1 VDLRKIPE
9 LKRTLDEFSL
19 DILIKAQADPTL
31 LARMKRGANSAEQY
45 GTDGEANSIYAGY
58 FFNMA
63 DMDDL
68 ITNIAAETKTEPDAV
83 LAALNE
89 AVVYNVHGETNENA
103 SGISMF
109 FPYDSALGLLDSE
122 INDYIKLSDVS
133 KPLQYLLEYSVS
145 GYISDEGIAYMN
157 SAGND
162 ISTETAEVLTIG
174 DLSLEDWAVFTEGD
188 NAVLELGP
196 EIAANLS
203 DVSLYNFNVNIS
215 LTGEISLMNMG
226 TGTRIEKDWE
236 NGVFTATFDGKWVS
250 LGGQP
255 LYADCTYQG
264 RTYALYS
271 APIKLNGEDY
281 ILRFSKDNA
290 TGVYKILGAIGAS
303 TQNNIADR
311 DLVTIN
317 EGDEIIPISYVM
329 SMEEFEKLDE
339 NLEDD
344 LFLAAFKPQNGKA
357 VKYSASTAIV
367 ETMLPDGYF
376 MELFIMKDA
385 MGREA
390 TSAGLYREIANGAPL
405 DWETD

>member
-1 VDLRKIPE
+1 
-9 LKRTLDEFSL
+9 
-19 DILIKAQADPTL
+19 
-31 LARMKRGANSAEQY
+31 
-45 GTDGEANSIYAGY
+45 
-58 FFNMA
+58 
-63 DMDDL
+63 
-68 ITNIAAETKTEPDAV
+68 
-83 LAALNE
+83 
-89 AVVYNVHGETNENA
+89 
-103 SGISMF
+103 MF
-109 FPYDSALGLLDSE
+109 FPYDSALGILDSQVNKYIE
-122 INDYIKLSDVS
+122 IADVS

-157 SAGND
+157 NAGRDVSA
-162 ISTETAEVLTIG
+162 ETAEVLTIG
-174 DLSLEDWAVFTEGD
+174 DLSLEDFAVFTEGD

-203 DVSLYNFNVNIS
+203 DVSLYNFGLNIS
-215 LTGEISLMNMG
+215 LTGGFSVSNLG

-271 APIKLNGEDY
+271 APIKLNNEDY

-290 TGVYKILGAIGAS
+290 TGAYKILGAIGAS
-303 TQNNIADR
+303 TETNIADR
-311 DLVTIN
+311 DLVTIK

-329 SMEEFEKLDE
+329 SMEEFDKLT
-339 NLEDD
+339 EDTED
-344 LFLAAFKPQNGKA
+344 SVFLAAFKPENGKA
-357 VKYSASTAIV
+357 VKYSANTVLA

-376 MELFIMKDA
+376 MEMFIMKDA

-390 TSAGLYREIANGAPL
+390 TSAGVFREIYDGAPGA
-405 DWETD
+405 WETE